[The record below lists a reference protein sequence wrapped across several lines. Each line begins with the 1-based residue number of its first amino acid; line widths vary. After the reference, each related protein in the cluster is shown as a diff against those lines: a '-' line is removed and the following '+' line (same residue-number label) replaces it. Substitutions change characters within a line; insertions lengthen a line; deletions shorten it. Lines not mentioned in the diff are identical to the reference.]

1 MTTAVVT
8 GSTRG
13 IGRAIAAAILA
24 QDGRVM
30 LTGRDQSSV
39 DRVVEEMSS
48 DAPGRVAG
56 HVVDVQDPAGAER
69 LMAVAAERF
78 GGFDALVNN
87 AGVGRFA
94 NVGDMTIDDWDSVIG
109 TNLSGAFYCSHA
121 AVPRLKQRGGGWII
135 NISSLAGANPFAT
148 GAAYCASKAGLIAF
162 SEALMQEVRFDNIR
176 VSVIMPGSVATEF
189 SRTSKDDDVSWKLT
203 ADDVARVVVDLL
215 NHPSRSLPSKVEL
228 RPAKTKPKK

>member
-1 MTTAVVT
+1 
-8 GSTRG
+8 
-13 IGRAIAAAILA
+13 
-24 QDGRVM
+24 
-30 LTGRDQSSV
+30 V

>member
-13 IGRAIAAAILA
+13 IGRAIASAILA
-24 QDGRVM
+24 HDGRVM

-48 DAPGRVAG
+48 QAPGRVAG
-56 HVVDVQDPAGAER
+56 HVVDVRDPVGAER
-69 LMAVAAERF
+69 LMADAAERF

-215 NHPSRSLPSKVEL
+215 SHPSRSLPSKVEL

>member
-8 GSTRG
+8 GGTRG
-13 IGRAIAAAILA
+13 IGRAIASAILELG
-24 QDGRVM
+24 GRVM
-30 LTGRDQSSV
+30 LTGRDQSAV
-39 DRVVEEMSS
+39 DRVVNEMSAH
-48 DAPGRVAG
+48 APGRVAG
-56 HVVDVQDPAGAER
+56 HVVDVRSSAAAER
-69 LMAVAAERF
+69 LMADAAERF
-78 GGFDALVNN
+78 EGFDTLVNN

-94 NVGDMTIDDWDSVIG
+94 NVSEMTIDDWDSVIG
-109 TNLSGAFYCSHA
+109 TNLSGPFYCSRA
-121 AVPRLKQRGGGWII
+121 AVPHLKQRGGGWII

-189 SRTSKDDDVSWKLT
+189 GRTSNGDDVSWKLT
-203 ADDVARVVVDLL
+203 AEDVARVVVDLL
-215 NHPSRSLPSKVEL
+215 NHPPRSLPSKVEI